1 MGGFKVVLTSD
12 RATMTDYGGFEGLG
26 FILCLPSRLLPRF
39 FAYRVLAPPIETDAD
54 GRALVAPLPLRKLEA
69 SLLEYG
75 FSKDEVA
82 ITTPEKLAKTV
93 SGETKVVGIHV
104 LDPMGLAPVSHSL
117 SAFTGG
123 GETYTKTMFLE
134 FAHRLLNLKRRY
146 GFRVVAGGP
155 GTWQLKGVFRSLG
168 IDHLFHGEGEAVF
181 PQVCQALMK
190 GESLPSEIEGK
201 AVPEGEIPLIRG
213 PTRCGVVQITRG
225 CPRRCRF
232 CNPTMFKFRSI
243 PLDDILREVEINVRG
258 GESWISLATED
269 GFLYGARGI
278 EINRKAVRKLISEV
292 SRRVARVGFC
302 HVSISSI
309 VQAPD
314 LVQYFSET
322 LGYNPGSPYLPQI
335 GLETG
340 SPRLIERYMSGKPRP
355 WKPSDWPNLAVE
367 ASQIMNEWGWYP
379 CYTLIVGL
387 PGEND
392 NDILQTLELV
402 DRLKHVRC
410 WLFPLL
416 MVPMGGSLMEN
427 ENFYQLESFNEARW
441 ELVYRCLRH
450 SLSFSKHVYRGLVKS
465 IRSVLARYLV
475 QKFFE
480 YGMKVIEDFL
490 EASKRNPVESLT
502 TVSAVNFQRNPIS
515 QLAYLGKAVE
525 IFTRRAA

>member
-1 MGGFKVVLTSD
+1 MVFKVVLTSD
-12 RATMTDYGGFEGLG
+12 RATMTDYGGFGGLG
-26 FILCLPSRLLPRF
+26 FVLCLPSRLLPNF
-39 FAYRVLAPPIETDAD
+39 FAYRFLAPPIETDTD

-75 FSKDEVA
+75 FSEEDVA

-93 SGETKVVGIHV
+93 KEETKVVGIHV
-104 LDPMGLAPVSHSL
+104 LDPTGLAPVSHTL

-134 FAHRLLNLKRRY
+134 FIYRLLNLKRKY
-146 GFRVVAGGP
+146 GFKVVAGGP

-181 PQVCQALMK
+181 PQVSQALMK
-190 GESLPSEIEGK
+190 GESLPEEIEGK
-201 AVPEGEIPLIRG
+201 TVPEEEIPLIRG
-213 PTRCGVVQITRG
+213 PTRGGVVQITRG
-225 CPRRCRF
+225 CPRRCQF

-243 PLDDILREVEINVRG
+243 PLDNILKEVEVNVRS
-258 GESWISLATED
+258 GESQISLATED
-269 GFLYGARGI
+269 GFLYGASGI
-278 EINRKAVRKLISEV
+278 RINRDAVRRLIREV
-292 SRRVARVGFC
+292 SKLTPNVGFC

-322 LGYNPGSPYLPQI
+322 LGYSQENPYLPQV

-340 SPRLIERYMSGKPRP
+340 SPRLIAKYMSGKPRP
-355 WKPSDWPNLAVE
+355 WKPSDWPNLVVE

-387 PGEND
+387 PGEKD
-392 NDILQTLELV
+392 EDILQTLELI
-402 DRLKHVRC
+402 DRLKHVKC

-427 ENFYQLESFNEARW
+427 EKFYQLKSFNEVRW
-441 ELVYRCLRH
+441 ELMYKCLSH
-450 SLSFSKHVYRGLVKS
+450 SLTFSKHIYRRMVSNIKNTLDQ
-465 IRSVLARYLV
+465 YLI

-480 YGMKVIEDFL
+480 YGMKLIKNSL
-490 EASKRNPVESLT
+490 EALKKNPIEILNTIST
-502 TVSAVNFQRNPIS
+502 VNFQHNPIG
-515 QLAYLGKAVE
+515 QLVYLKEAVK
-525 IFTRRAA
+525 IFIRRYAH

>member
-1 MGGFKVVLTSD
+1 
-12 RATMTDYGGFEGLG
+12 MTDYGGFESLG

-39 FAYRVLAPPIETDAD
+39 FAYRILAPPIETDEE

-75 FSKDEVA
+75 FSRDEVA
-82 ITTPEKLAKTV
+82 ITTPEKLAKTIDE
-93 SGETKVVGIHV
+93 ETRVIGIHV
-104 LDPMGLAPVSHSL
+104 LDPMGLAPVSHTL
-117 SAFTGG
+117 SALTGG

-134 FAHRLLNLKRRY
+134 FICRLRSLKRKY
-146 GFRVVAGGP
+146 GFKVIAGGP

-181 PQVCQALMK
+181 PQICQALMK
-190 GESLPSEIEGK
+190 GEELPSEIEGK
-201 AVPEGEIPLIRG
+201 AVPENEVPLIRG

-225 CPRRCRF
+225 CPRRCQF
-232 CNPTMFKFRSI
+232 CNPTMFKFRSM
-243 PLDDILREVEINVRG
+243 PLDDILREVEINVRSG
-258 GESWISLATED
+258 GDGISLATED

-278 EINRKAVRKLISEV
+278 EINRKAVKKLISEV
-292 SRRVARVGFC
+292 GRRASRVGFC
-302 HVSISSI
+302 HVSIASI

-322 LGYNPGSPYLPQI
+322 LGYSREKPYLPQI

-340 SPRLIERYMSGKPRP
+340 SPRLIAEYMAGKPRP
-355 WKPSDWPNLAVE
+355 WKPSDWPDLVIE
-367 ASQIMNEWGWYP
+367 ASGIMNEWGWYP

-392 NDILQTLELV
+392 DDVLKTIELV
-402 DRLKHVRC
+402 DRLKHVKC

-427 ENFYQLESFNEARW
+427 ENFYQVKSFNEARW
-441 ELVYRCLRH
+441 ELLYRCLSH
-450 SLSFSKHVYRGLVKS
+450 SLSFSKHIYREMISNIGNP
-465 IRSVLARYLV
+465 LARYLV

-480 YGMKVIEDFL
+480 YGIRVIEESLGVLRRRPVKVLSTVSTISFQH
-490 EASKRNPVESLT
+490 NPVTLLARIFRHKEQALILKE
-502 TVSAVNFQRNPIS
+502 AV
-515 QLAYLGKAVE
+515 K
-525 IFTRRAA
+525 IFFRKL